1 MDTTLGMSVNL
12 YKPATDTCVVV
23 KVLMDAGAIPFCK
36 TNLPQTT
43 VSGASDNP
51 IYGTTLNPL
60 NKSFGPGGS
69 SSGTSCLV
77 VAGGAPF
84 GTGSDL
90 GGSVR
95 MPANACGL
103 ATLRPTIR
111 RNSGLGHKQAV
122 EDLAGCRLQFLH

>member
-1 MDTTLGMSVNL
+1 MDTTLGLSVNL

-43 VSGASDNP
+43 LSCGSDNP

-60 NKSFGPGGS
+60 NKALGPGGS
-69 SSGTSCLV
+69 SSGTGCLV
-77 VAGGAPF
+77 AAGGAPF

-95 MPANACGL
+95 VPAHACGL

-111 RNSGLGHKQAV
+111 RNSGLGLKQAV
-122 EDLAGCRLQFLH
+122 EDLAGSKSVI